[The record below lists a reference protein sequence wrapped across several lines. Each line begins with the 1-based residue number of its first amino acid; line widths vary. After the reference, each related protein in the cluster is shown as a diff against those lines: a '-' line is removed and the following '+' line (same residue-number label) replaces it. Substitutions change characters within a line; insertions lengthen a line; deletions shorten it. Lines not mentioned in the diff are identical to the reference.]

1 MPEINSHVL
10 KLTGKCELPA
20 AIEIGHNYTV
30 LLKGSVVSQSESDN
44 EDGTHSMSY
53 SFRPVT
59 GEVQTEDG
67 ESLKLK
73 DNRSNST
80 LIRQL
85 IYKRWVNAASNVSF
99 EEFYDHICR
108 GIMQDVDDLIAKYG
122 EKA

>member
-1 MPEINSHVL
+1 MPEINSHIL
-10 KLTGKCELPA
+10 KLTGKCELPS

-30 LLKGSVVSQSESDN
+30 VLKGSVVSQNESDN
-44 EDGTHSMSY
+44 EDGTHNLSY

-59 GEVQTEDG
+59 GEVQTDDG

-85 IYKRWVNAASNVSF
+85 IYKTWINAASNMEF
-99 EEFYDHICR
+99 EAYYDAVCR
-108 GIMQDVDDLIAKYG
+108 HIMQSIEEIALHV
-122 EKA
+122 EK

>member
-10 KLTGKCELPA
+10 KLTGKCELPS

-30 LLKGSVVSQSESDN
+30 TLKGSVVSQNESDN

-59 GEVQTEDG
+59 GEILSEDG
-67 ESLKLK
+67 ESLKLR

-80 LIRQL
+80 LIRAL
-85 IYKRWVNAASNVSF
+85 VYKRWVNAASNVDF
-99 EEFYDHICR
+99 ETYYDIVCR
-108 GIMQDVDDLIAKYG
+108 EIMQRIDELIAHLDK
-122 EKA
+122 